1 MINMYKYF
9 VMAVVCLTLLTALVG
24 CGGEKPAREEGKAEL
39 EGKEILMV
47 IAPGNFRD
55 EELLKPK
62 EIFENSGVQVSI
74 ASSTLRKVKGMLG
87 AEVKPDVLISEV
99 EIAQY
104 DAVVFVGGSGA
115 AQYWN
120 DPTAHGIARE
130 AVSRDKVVGAICI
143 APVILDKAGV
153 LEGKKVT
160 VFPSVAPEIKGAAVV
175 GEDVVVDGK
184 IVTGKG
190 PQAAEKFGQT
200 VVNCLTQG
208 S

>member
-1 MINMYKYF
+1 VINMCRRF
-9 VMAVVCLTLLTALVG
+9 VITVVCFTLLTALVG
-24 CGGEKPAREEGKAEL
+24 CSGEKPAGKEGKAKL

-62 EIFENSGVQVSI
+62 EIFENSGAQVTI

-87 AEVKPDVLISEV
+87 AEVKPNVLISD
-99 EIAQY
+99 IKTDQY

-115 AQYWN
+115 SQYWN
-120 DPTAHGIARE
+120 DSTAHGIARE

-143 APVILDKAGV
+143 APVILDRAGI

-160 VFPSVAPEIKGAAVV
+160 VFPSAAKEIKGAAVV

-190 PQAAEKFGQT
+190 PEAAEKFAQA
-200 VVNCLTQG
+200 VVNCLTK
-208 S
+208 